1 MQMMGRHRNLNDSR
15 DDDSPADSDGDLSPG
30 GSATD
35 APLRGCQLQP
45 VQDEVDAQVASE
57 MS

>member
-1 MQMMGRHRNLNDSR
+1 MMGRRRNLNDSR
-15 DDDSPADSDGDLSPG
+15 DDDSPADSDGDTSPTRSLKEG
-30 GSATD
+30 
-35 APLRGCQLQP
+35 PLRGRQGKP